1 MNQVDIVQLNG
12 AQGGVGQTLS
22 KLQYL
27 NSPNADN
34 DPERIRSAAREL
46 SSYFLHMLI
55 REMRKSIPKNPVLYG
70 GKTEEIFQDFL
81 DEEFAAKM
89 ARSGQL
95 GLADSIYESLE
106 NLLKPNRQSADIEGR
121 GSA

>member
-1 MNQVDIVQLNG
+1 MNQVDVVQLNE
-12 AQGGVGQTLS
+12 ARGGIGQTLS

-34 DPERIRSAAREL
+34 DPEKVRSAAREL

-55 REMRKSIPKNPVLYG
+55 REMRKSVPKNPVLYG

-81 DEEFAAKM
+81 DEELAARM
-89 ARSGQL
+89 ARSGQF
-95 GLADSIYESLE
+95 GLADSIYESLQ
-106 NLLKPNRQSADIEGR
+106 NLLKSKGKNADIEGE
-121 GSA
+121 GPV